1 MTESWQKVWNEAKKR
16 ITFASSKPDYAAKYM
31 DENDIIHP
39 AMIYMTDE
47 YGYDKDYYT
56 DEDQPKAGTRSNGEY
71 QFITGE
77 ELAQGSRFSVNRNI
91 LSFHKEIK
99 SDIKVPCGKS
109 GGDNAKLSVK
119 APVDFELNYF
129 LTLNGGLK
137 WPFKVY
143 VKEFS
148 TGLEGKFAISPEIQF
163 ELHKQWELPADKFK
177 YNVANFHG
185 YTFTFMVGFIPVV
198 VKCNPNMYA
207 RINGKVTADMKARL
221 YDISKEQA
229 RVQVIR
235 SGFRFIID
243 PVKDIIPGS
252 KNYEKS
258 IVSFM
263 ARIWANYSTTK
274 DEFPAKIAMKELKKM
289 MLDLD
294 EVKQV
299 EAAHKDKF
307 DLIFESAV
315 KDFRYNTCF
324 ARYPEVNEKDIQ
336 EMIRLIKENAKN
348 Y

>member
-1 MTESWQKVWNEAKKR
+1 
-16 ITFASSKPDYAAKYM
+16 
-31 DENDIIHP
+31 
-39 AMIYMTDE
+39 
-47 YGYDKDYYT
+47 
-56 DEDQPKAGTRSNGEY
+56 
-71 QFITGE
+71 
-77 ELAQGSRFSVNRNI
+77 
-91 LSFHKEIK
+91 
-99 SDIKVPCGKS
+99 
-109 GGDNAKLSVK
+109 
-119 APVDFELNYF
+119 
-129 LTLNGGLK
+129 
-137 WPFKVY
+137 
-143 VKEFS
+143 
-148 TGLEGKFAISPEIQF
+148 
-163 ELHKQWELPADKFK
+163 
-177 YNVANFHG
+177 
-185 YTFTFMVGFIPVV
+185 
-198 VKCNPNMYA
+198 
-207 RINGKVTADMKARL
+207 MKARL